1 MNRFFALLLALLLT
15 SISVA
20 SACTAAPTEWVQF
33 KLEPAHQ
40 GGGAI
45 KANFRDQNRANDEHD
60 WSTAF
65 APSELVGLDLSGFRA
80 VGARPL
86 RFAIV
91 REAGRLDCA
100 GQGGSSHATGNCSLT
115 VDPGFAGLLESR
127 GIGRLTRDEAWALM
141 ALNVRRSLIDAVAA
155 ARYPTPTIDQL
166 IEMTAVGVDG
176 NYISGLAQTGYRPQ
190 SLHSLVE
197 FRAVGVTPEWIAGF
211 ARVGYANLPVD
222 ELVHL
227 KALNISPEF
236 VAGFRRLGY
245 ADIRAEDLVQ
255 LKALNVTPE
264 YVGGFERLGYR
275 HLSVDKLV
283 QLKAL
288 NITPEF
294 VRSAGAQPGSLP
306 DVDELVQL
314 KIFGRRR

>member
-1 MNRFFALLLALLLT
+1 MNRFFALIFALLLT

-33 KLEPAHQ
+33 KLEPAHR

-45 KANFRDQNRANDEHD
+45 EASFRDESRPNHEHS

-65 APSELVGLDLSGFRA
+65 GPSELIGLDVSGFRA
-80 VGARPL
+80 VGTRPL

-100 GQGGSSHATGNCSLT
+100 GQGGGSYATGNCRLT
-115 VDPGFAGLLESR
+115 LDPGFAQLLESR
-127 GIGRLTRDEAWALM
+127 GIGRPTPDEAWALT
-141 ALNVRRSLIDAVAA
+141 ALDVRRSLVDAVAA

-166 IEMTAVGVDG
+166 VEMTAVGVNG
-176 NYISGLAQTGYRPQ
+176 EYIAGLARAGYRPQ
-190 SLHSLVE
+190 SIHSLVE
-197 FRAVGVTPEWIAGF
+197 CRAVGVTPEWIAGF
-211 ARVGYANLPVD
+211 ARIGYANIPVD
-222 ELVHL
+222 ELVQL
-227 KALNISPEF
+227 RALNISPDF

-245 ADIRAEDLVQ
+245 ADIGADELVQ
-255 LKALNVTPE
+255 LKALNVTPD
-264 YVGGFERLGYR
+264 YVAGFEQLGYH
-275 HLSVDKLV
+275 HLPIDKLV

-294 VRSAGAQPGSLP
+294 VRSSGVRSGSVP
-306 DVDELVQL
+306 VDDLVDM

>member
-20 SACTAAPTEWVQF
+20 SACTASPTEWVRF
-33 KLEPAHQ
+33 NLEPAHQ

-60 WSTAF
+60 WSTVF
-65 APSELVGLDLSGFRA
+65 TPSELIGFDASGFRA
-80 VGARPL
+80 VGTRPL
-86 RFAIV
+86 RFALV
-91 REAGRLDCA
+91 REAGRLDCE
-100 GQGGSSHATGNCSLT
+100 GQGGSSYAAGNCRLT
-115 VDPGFAGLLESR
+115 LDAGFAQFLESR
-127 GIGRLTRDEAWALM
+127 GIGRPTKTEAWGLF
-141 ALNVRRSLIDAVAA
+141 ALNVRRALIEAVAA
-155 ARYPTPTIDQL
+155 AHYPTPTIDQL
-166 IEMTAVGVDG
+166 IEMTAVGVDSP
-176 NYISGLAQTGYRPQ
+176 YIAGLARVGYRPE
-190 SLHSLVE
+190 SIHSLVE

-211 ARVGYANLPVD
+211 ARIGYANIPVD
-222 ELVHL
+222 QLVQL
-227 KALNISPEF
+227 KALNISPDF

-245 ADIRAEDLVQ
+245 VEIGADELVQ

-264 YVGGFERLGYR
+264 YVAGFDRLGYR
-275 HLSVDKLV
+275 HLPVDKLV

-294 VRSAGAQPGSLP
+294 VQQSGVSRGSTLP
-306 DVDELVQL
+306 VDDLVEM

>member
-20 SACTAAPTEWVQF
+20 SACTAAPTEWVEF

-65 APSELVGLDLSGFRA
+65 APSELIGFDLSGFRA
-80 VGARPL
+80 VGTRPL

-91 REAGRLDCA
+91 REAGRLDCT
-100 GQGGSSHATGNCSLT
+100 GQGGSSYATGNCRLT
-115 VDPGFAGLLESR
+115 LDQGFAQLLESR
-127 GIGRLTRDEAWALM
+127 GIGRPTEDEAWGLLALD
-141 ALNVRRSLIDAVAA
+141 VHRSVIDAVAA

-166 IEMTAVGVDG
+166 IEMTAVGVNG
-176 NYISGLAQTGYRPQ
+176 NYIAGLARAGYRPQ
-190 SLHSLVE
+190 SLNSLVE

-211 ARVGYANLPVD
+211 TRIGYANIPVD
-222 ELVHL
+222 QLVQL
-227 KALNISPEF
+227 KALNISGEF
-236 VAGFRRLGY
+236 VGGFRRLGY
-245 ADIRAEDLVQ
+245 ANISADDLVQ
-255 LKALNVTPE
+255 LKALNITPE
-264 YVGGFERLGYR
+264 YVAGFERLGYR
-275 HLSVDKLV
+275 HLPVDQLV

-294 VRSAGAQPGSLP
+294 VQQSGIPHGTTVP
-306 DVDELVQL
+306 VDQLVDM